1 MLMQHRQRNDQGE
14 WWTMGELR
22 KARHVGAAF
31 AVAALTGLL
40 AVVGVGVGVG
50 SAHAAGTWIRT
61 NCANPDGSTAPSDGW
76 SGDHIGQV
84 SPGSSYTTT
93 CAFGSPMFAFLSS
106 HGPALDGSVEFL
118 QYTPPQGST
127 LVGGSAWVGLW
138 AGGYGEDHAG
148 ASAAM
153 LTPAIDYSPSNVF
166 MRCAALTAA
175 CPGGFEGKVDL
186 PPNKGGNLY
195 VSARCKGDFPWTA
208 CKYGGMNGVMSMAWV
223 GWANLVLRT
232 DSLPTGSEFRGG
244 LLDPSA
250 HGTTGLTFTAA
261 DDGPGVYKV
270 IVTID
275 GTPVY
280 DATPNSNAGK
290 CVPVATDAATG
301 ALMWQWQ
308 QPCPQSQ
315 TVDVQVRTTT
325 LADGPH
331 ELAVTVVNPARDV
344 TTVLRRTITTNN
356 RTTVSA
362 TLTSDRISGSGVA
375 APAPV
380 YAVVLDARTRAFAR
394 GVRRD
399 WSHSGLGLSG
409 TLTSVAAVP
418 APGVLVTLFARYA
431 GQRAARAV
439 ARTST
444 DAAGHWALAAP
455 RGPSRRLAIV
465 YGEQPDP
472 ASTQAIRIRQVVTPD
487 VGLAIRRLGGGRLRF
502 SGRLRI
508 KPLGRPRPLVVIQT
522 RNGAGW
528 QALGTALRVKGSGSY
543 SVIYDGGPRA
553 VGGSYAFRA
562 VVHATSLFATGIS
575 PIRRTVVR

>member
-1 MLMQHRQRNDQGE
+1 
-14 WWTMGELR
+14 MGQLLR
-22 KARHVGAAF
+22 ARCVDAAF
-31 AVAALTGLL
+31 AVAALTCLL
-40 AVVGVGVGVG
+40 AVVGVG

-61 NCANPDGSTAPSDGW
+61 NCANPDGSSAPSDGW
-76 SGDHIGQV
+76 SGGSLGPV
-84 SPGSSYTTT
+84 PPGSSYTTT

-106 HGPALDGSVEFL
+106 QGLALDGSVEFL
-118 QYTPPQGST
+118 RYTPPQGST

-153 LTPAIDYSPSNVF
+153 LTPSIDYSPSNVF
-166 MRCAALTAA
+166 MRCAASTAA

-186 PPNKGGNLY
+186 PPNKGGALY
-195 VSARCKGDFPWTA
+195 VSARCKGDVPWAA
-208 CKYGGMNGVMSMAWV
+208 CRYGGSNGVMSMAWV

-232 DSLPTGSEFRGG
+232 DSLPTASEFRGG
-244 LLDPSA
+244 LLEPDA
-250 HGTTGLTFTAA
+250 HGTAGLAFTAA
-261 DDGPGVYKV
+261 DGGPGVYKV
-270 IVTID
+270 IVAID
-275 GTPVY
+275 GSPVY

-290 CVPVATDAATG
+290 CVPVATDSDSG

-331 ELAVTVVNPARDV
+331 ELTVTVVNPARDA

-362 TLTSDRISGSGVA
+362 KLTSDRTSGSGTA
-375 APAPV
+375 AAAPV

-399 WSHSGLGLSG
+399 WSRSGLRLSG
-409 TLTSVAAVP
+409 TLKSVAGVP

-431 GQRAARAV
+431 GQKAARAV

-444 DAAGHWALAAP
+444 DAAGQWALAAP
-455 RGPSRRLAIV
+455 RGPSRSLAIV
-465 YGEQPDP
+465 HGEQPDP
-472 ASTQAIRIRQVVTPD
+472 ASAQAIRIRQTVTPD
-487 VGLAIRRLGGGRLRF
+487 VTLAIQRLGGGRLRF
-502 SGRLRI
+502 NGRVTI
-508 KPLGRPRPLVVIQT
+508 KPLGKPRPLVVIQT
-522 RNGAGW
+522 RNGAAW
-528 QALGTALRVKGSGSY
+528 QALGTAFRVKGSGRY
-543 SVIYDGGPRA
+543 SVVYDGGPR
-553 VGGSYAFRA
+553 VIDGSYAFRTVA
-562 VVHATSLFATGIS
+562 HATSLFDIGIS
-575 PIRRTVVR
+575 PIRRTRVR